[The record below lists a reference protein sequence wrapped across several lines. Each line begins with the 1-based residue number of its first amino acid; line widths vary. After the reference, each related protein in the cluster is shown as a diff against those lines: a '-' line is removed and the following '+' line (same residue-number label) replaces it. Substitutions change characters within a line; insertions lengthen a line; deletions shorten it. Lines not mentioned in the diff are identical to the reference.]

1 MSPQKYSSSN
11 SRILKKKK
19 KEKKTIFAKLN
30 RAKQSKRV
38 KILKLSGAMTSNG
51 MKKANR
57 ADTAFLNTSLAS

>member
-11 SRILKKKK
+11 SRILKKKRK
-19 KEKKTIFAKLN
+19 KKTIFAKLN
-30 RAKQSKRV
+30 WAKQSKRV

-57 ADTAFLNTSLAS
+57 ADTAFLHTSLAS

>member
-11 SRILKKKK
+11 SRILKKK
-19 KEKKTIFAKLN
+19 EKKTIFAKLN
-30 RAKQSKRV
+30 WAKQSKRV

-57 ADTAFLNTSLAS
+57 ADTAFLNTSLVS